1 MWCLEID
8 KFIKPLHIKV
18 SPEDLGKEVIVAGD
32 PGRVK
37 ILSELLREPRLVNE
51 YRGYLIY
58 TGYFRDKKMSIASHG
73 IGGASAAILFEE
85 LAMLG
90 VRTIVR
96 LGSTGSVR
104 EDIDIGDIIV
114 VEGSS
119 YFIGGTIGMYTG
131 ASIAYAATPDL
142 ELTYVLY
149 NELKRKFGRVYRGIV
164 FSSDSFYA
172 ENKEFINRVRE
183 LNILSL
189 EMECA
194 TLNTVGRLRNIK
206 TACVLVVS
214 DNLIKGSTV
223 LDQLQKLSDRFKE
236 VAEVILE
243 VLYSYSS

>member
-1 MWCLEID
+1 MN
-8 KFIKPLHIKV
+8 KFRKPLHIKV
-18 SPEDLGKEVIVAGD
+18 SLDELGRQVIVAGD

-37 ILSELLREPRLVNE
+37 ILSELLREPKLVNE

-58 TGYFRDKKMSIASHG
+58 TGYYRDKKISIAAHG

-90 VRTIVR
+90 VDTIVR

-114 VEGSS
+114 AEGSS
-119 YFIGGTIGMYTG
+119 YFVGGTIGMYTG
-131 ASIAYAATPDL
+131 ADIAYSASPDL
-142 ELTYVLY
+142 ELTYLIY
-149 NELKRKFGRVYRGIV
+149 QELKRRFQRVFRGLV

-172 ENKEFINRVRE
+172 ENKQFVDRIRE

-194 TLNTVGRLRNIK
+194 TLNFIGRLRGMR

-214 DNLIKGSTV
+214 DNLVKGTTV
-223 LDQLQKLSDRFKE
+223 LDQLQRLSDVFRE
-236 VAEVILE
+236 VARVLLE
-243 VLYSYSS
+243 VLYSFKN